1 MNQNDKPNAIQH
13 HIWIALSIPDRNV
26 SAALFTS
33 SWVAEL
39 FSLTVLA
46 LAKAT
51 FSSSILLYLISSSTP
66 AINVSTSVILLAK
79 FVLST
84 LTIGV
89 LLIFGSTIICPGHFN
104 SSKIA
109 LTVSF
114 FIYAT
119 AVVGTLIHVKPVLH
133 VTNEGELKPFQNV
146 RGRKKALQSL
156 VDSMKK
162 EGAGYENK
170 VAFIV
175 HGDCIE
181 DAEKLAS
188 IIKERFGN
196 DRITISY
203 VGPVIGAHSGPGTL
217 ALFFLGEHR

>member
-1 MNQNDKPNAIQH
+1 M
-13 HIWIALSIPDRNV
+13 
-26 SAALFTS
+26 
-33 SWVAEL
+33 
-39 FSLTVLA
+39 
-46 LAKAT
+46 
-51 FSSSILLYLISSSTP
+51 
-66 AINVSTSVILLAK
+66 
-79 FVLST
+79 
-84 LTIGV
+84 
-89 LLIFGSTIICPGHFN
+89 
-104 SSKIA
+104 
-109 LTVSF
+109 
-114 FIYAT
+114 
-119 AVVGTLIHVKPVLH
+119 
-133 VTNEGELKPFQNV
+133 
-146 RGRKKALQSL
+146 GRKKALQIL
-156 VDSMKK
+156 VDSIKK